1 MVEPDSPFKQPHAPR
16 VLPEL
21 IGECAG
27 VTNLRAQVAHLL
39 SRQGHSRR
47 LPALLILGETG
58 TGKGLLARAIH
69 QASTRAAQP
78 FVDID
83 CASIPETLLEAELFG
98 VERGAFTDARQ
109 TRPGLFQSASGGTI
123 FLDEAGLLPRSLQG
137 KLLKVVEE
145 RGVRRLGST
154 RTEVVDLWVLA
165 ATNIDLGAAVR
176 DGSFREDLYHRLAA
190 VTLMLPPLRA
200 RNGDIGL
207 LADHFLARACA
218 EYRLPLKVLA
228 PDARAA
234 MLAYPWPGNVRQLAN
249 MLERVV
255 LLSGDDTVIS
265 AGLLALPAAP
275 ATARHVP
282 PARPEPG
289 HHRSMVDSFERDRVV
304 EALRRAHGNITAAAA
319 RLGLPRNTLR
329 YRMVKLRIGAED
341 FGKAPARPGKPLA
354 KMGGSMAV
362 GAKDHATTSTAPKQS
377 AAIMVHRVLV
387 VEDEPAVRQLVVDLL
402 TEFGHQVESVR
413 NGSEALSLLDKR
425 SYALILTDLRMPD
438 TDGEALYQK
447 IAQTWPHLASR
458 VIFVTGDEP
467 SPALAMFFGARDVP
481 ILRKPFA
488 RDDLLRVVERTL
500 SRQS

>member
-1 MVEPDSPFKQPHAPR
+1 MVESDSPFKQPHAPR

-21 IGECAG
+21 IGESAG

-78 FVDID
+78 FIDID
-83 CASIPETLLEAELFG
+83 CASIPDTLLEAELFG

-109 TRPGLFQSASGGTI
+109 TRPGLFQTASGGII
-123 FLDEAGLLPRSLQG
+123 FLDEVGQLPRSLQA

-145 RGVRRLGST
+145 RGVRRLGSA

-165 ATNIDLGAAVR
+165 ATNVDLGAAVR

-228 PDARAA
+228 PEARAA

-265 AGLLALPAAP
+265 AGLLAWPA

-282 PARPEPG
+282 SARPEPG
-289 HHRSMVDSFERDRVV
+289 HHRSMVDGFERERVV

-329 YRMVKLRIGAED
+329 YRMVKLRIGAKDLGE
-341 FGKAPARPGKPLA
+341 AAVRPGKPLA
-354 KMGGSMAV
+354 KMSGSMAV
-362 GAKDHATTSTAPKQS
+362 EAKDHAPTSTAPKKS
-377 AAIMVHRVLV
+377 EAMVHRVLV
-387 VEDEPAVRQLVVDLL
+387 VEDERGVRELIVDLL
-402 TEFGHQVESVR
+402 TESGHHVESVR
-413 NGSEALSLLDKR
+413 NGSEALSLLDEC

-467 SPALAMFFGARDVP
+467 SPALAMFFGAREVP

-500 SRQS
+500 NREP